1 MTTVPPNLLSDA
13 ALLAETARAAVI
25 ERRSTSD
32 LLALLAELDTRKLY
46 LGQGYP
52 SLFAYCTQALHL
64 SEPSAYT
71 RITAARAARRF
82 PVIVTLLA
90 DGDVT
95 LTTVTLLAAHLTDEN
110 HDALLAAARHK
121 SKREVERLVASI
133 DPQPDVTSSLRRA
146 PAAPQ
151 AKTSVPHLVAAL
163 AQPQLAASEAQ
174 PESPPAPDLTV
185 AQRLPPAMRASRAVV
200 VPIAAERYL
209 LKVTLSAEAHGKLE
223 RLRDLLRHTIPN
235 GDPAV
240 IVARALT
247 ALLEQVEKS
256 KCAATQRPTARPRS
270 SRTPRYMP
278 ASVKRAVWARDRGR
292 CAFVGAIGRCTETG
306 FLEFHHLVPFA
317 AGGPATVENLQ
328 LRCRAHNA
336 HEADQFFG
344 AAGASRRRAPARK
357 EQTLSGQSSAVG
369 DA

>member
-209 LKVTLSAEAHGKLE
+209 LKVTLSAEGA
-223 RLRDLLRHTIPN
+223 
-235 GDPAV
+235 GDRREPATPLSGAQRARGGSV
-240 IVARALT
+240 LWRRRSLASSRAGTEGADSVRTEFGSWRRVSARASCPLP
-247 ALLEQVEKS
+247 LILK
-256 KCAATQRPTARPRS
+256 
-270 SRTPRYMP
+270 YMG
-278 ASVKRAVWARDRGR
+278 RERRGQCRETIRD
-292 CAFVGAIGRCTETG
+292 CCI
-306 FLEFHHLVPFA
+306 
-317 AGGPATVENLQ
+317 
-328 LRCRAHNA
+328 
-336 HEADQFFG
+336 
-344 AAGASRRRAPARK
+344 RRR
-357 EQTLSGQSSAVG
+357 
-369 DA
+369 